1 MTTETVTRQEM
12 AEALKKESGR
22 TEKAMADL
30 AKGLLRLLG
39 LEPQAE
45 MGQTPWL
52 NSSVAKG
59 SLADLDKLST
69 TVYELAQERQASK
82 AQVGRESQHPP
93 GLCTSASCET
103 CVPQRQKL
111 AKAARET
118 AMVQAGEEI
127 DLACDY
133 SMVPSLRD
141 HLTTV
146 LDVYRKAGQPGLKR
160 EQDFLISVED

>member
-12 AEALKKESGR
+12 AEALRKESDR

-30 AKGLLRLLG
+30 ARGLLKLLG
-39 LEPQAE
+39 LEPTAE

-52 NSSVAKG
+52 SSSIAKG
-59 SLADLDKLST
+59 SLADLDKLSA
-69 TVYELAQERQASK
+69 TVYQLGQEHEALK
-82 AQVGRESQHPP
+82 ANLGQENQHPS

-103 CVPQRQKL
+103 CVPQRQRT
-111 AKAARET
+111 AKTAREL
-118 AMVQAGEEI
+118 ALSQAGDEI
-127 DLACDY
+127 DLACEY

-160 EQDFLISVED
+160 DQEILISVEA

>member
-12 AEALKKESGR
+12 TEALRKESDR

-30 AKGLLRLLG
+30 ARGLLKLLG
-39 LEPQAE
+39 LEPTAE

-52 NSSVAKG
+52 SSSTAKG

-69 TVYELAQERQASK
+69 TVNQLGEEHEALK
-82 AQVGRESQHPP
+82 AQLRQEIQHS

-103 CVPQRQKL
+103 CVPQRQRT
-111 AKAARET
+111 AKTARELALT
-118 AMVQAGEEI
+118 QAGDEI
-127 DLACDY
+127 DLACEY

-160 EQDFLISVED
+160 DQELLVSVED